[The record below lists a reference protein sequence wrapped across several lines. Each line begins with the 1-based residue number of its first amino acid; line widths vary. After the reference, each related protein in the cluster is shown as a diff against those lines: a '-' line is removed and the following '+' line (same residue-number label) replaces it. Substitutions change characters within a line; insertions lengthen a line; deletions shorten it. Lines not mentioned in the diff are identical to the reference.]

1 MSRHS
6 QFSQAVAERL
16 QHYVYRLIDPR
27 NGTTFY
33 VGRGQ
38 GNRVFS
44 HAAGQEKPSDS
55 EEKEALK
62 LKTIWAIKNSG
73 FQVEHVIH
81 RHGMGADVAIE
92 VESALIDAY
101 PGLTNVQS
109 GQDSKR
115 GVMHAEQVIQVYEA
129 AEAKFEHKVILTN
142 VNRTSDDEDPYD
154 AVRYSWKIDPIK
166 ASACDYVLAVRKGL
180 IVGAFKAEEWLPATA
195 QNFPEFSLV
204 DPNRTG
210 PREGRYGFRGA
221 PAPDEVNNLYVGKRV
236 PDSKRKTGAANPI
249 RYAGHN
255 DSTQAK

>member
-1 MSRHS
+1 MARHS

-44 HAAGQEKPSDS
+44 HAAGQEKPTDS

-81 RHGMGADVAIE
+81 RHGMGPEVAKE

-101 PGLTNVQS
+101 SGLTNIQA
-109 GQDSKR
+109 GQDSDR

-129 AEAKFEHKVILTN
+129 SDAVFEHKVILIN
-142 VNRTSDDEDPYD
+142 VNRTSEDEDPYD
-154 AVRYSWKIDPIK
+154 AVRYSWKVDPSK
-166 ASACDYVLAVRKGL
+166 AGACDYVLAVRKGL
-180 IVGAFKAEEWLPATA
+180 IIGAFKAEEWLPATP
-195 QNFPEFSLV
+195 QNFPEFSIV
-204 DPNRTG
+204 DVNRTG
-210 PREGRYGFRGA
+210 PREGRYGFRGT
-221 PAPDEVNNLYVGKRV
+221 PAPDQVKNLYVGKRV
-236 PDSKRKTGAANPI
+236 PDSLRKPGAANPI
-249 RYAGHN
+249 RYAGPD
-255 DSTQAK
+255 DSTPTK